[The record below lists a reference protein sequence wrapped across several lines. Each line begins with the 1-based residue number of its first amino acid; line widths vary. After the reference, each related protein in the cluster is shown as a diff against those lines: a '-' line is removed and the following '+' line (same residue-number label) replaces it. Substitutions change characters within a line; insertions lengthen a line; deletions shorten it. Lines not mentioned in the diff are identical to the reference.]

1 MKIIC
6 VGRNYSDHAKELNNA
21 VPTKPLLFMKP
32 STALLPDGKP
42 FYHPDFSDNIHHEI
56 ELVVKIK
63 KNGKSINPKFAND
76 YYDEIGLGIDFTA
89 RDLQDE
95 LKDKGQPWEIAKAFD
110 NSAAIGEFINVSELD
125 IIKGITFRMTKNGED
140 VQIGNSKDMIFD
152 INFLITYISKFFT
165 LQVGDLIYT
174 GTPAGVGKINI
185 GDKFEGFI
193 GEKKLLGCEVK

>member
-42 FYHPDFSDNIHHEI
+42 FYHPDFSENIHHEI

-63 KNGKSINPKFAND
+63 KNGKSINPKFSGD

-125 IIKGITFRMTKNGED
+125 LTNGISFRMTKNGNE
-140 VQIGNSKDMIFD
+140 VQVGNSSDMIFD
-152 INFLITYISKFFT
+152 INFLITYISKYFT
-165 LQVGDLIYT
+165 LQIGDLIYT
-174 GTPAGVGKINI
+174 GTPAGVGKITI